1 MPSYTDYLKLTE
13 PILESL
19 INITLATKVKA
30 IIASVGIRGIRK
42 VT

>member
-1 MPSYTDYLKLTE
+1 MKFNRLSIQD
-13 PILESL
+13 LESL
-19 INITLATKVKA
+19 INITLATEVKA